1 MTYKYFRDDI
11 TGEATRVICVCPDKI
26 IYLSEGTS
34 NWSAYQEW
42 LAEGN
47 EPLPADN

>member
-11 TGEATRVICVCPDKI
+11 TEATRVMCVCPDKI